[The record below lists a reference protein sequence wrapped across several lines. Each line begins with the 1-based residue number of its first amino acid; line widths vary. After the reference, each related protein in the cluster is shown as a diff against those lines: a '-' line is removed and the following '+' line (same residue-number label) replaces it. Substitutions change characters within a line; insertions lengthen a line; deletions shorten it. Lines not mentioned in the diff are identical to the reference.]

1 MPFPVAQPER
11 HTVPIPSS
19 AGDEQHDGMLEYD
32 ETTGLSDPAVAAVS
46 IACCAQTRNG
56 NAYRAVIPCR
66 PTSKRQVL
74 EKTTQEGLLRTLA
87 SKSQRHWTI

>member
-1 MPFPVAQPER
+1 M
-11 HTVPIPSS
+11 PIPSS
-19 AGDEQHDGMLEYD
+19 AGDEQHDGMLEDD

-74 EKTTQEGLLRTLA
+74 GKTTQEGLLRTLA